1 MRFAMIPDTKL
12 RMLRIG
18 QNWSQDQIAEKIGIS
33 QAACAKLESGKTR
46 LTVDRAQQLADIYEI
61 EPKSFFSKDIIVHS
75 DTHESNN
82 MNSRNIVV
90 GPNTI
95 IPTATFDKIVS
106 IKSEMLERL
115 QSEIAESRKERELFF
130 RLLEKLTAKC

>member
-33 QAACAKLESGKTR
+33 QAAYAKLESGKTR

-61 EPKSFFSKDIIVHS
+61 EPKSFFSKDMIVHR
-75 DTHESNN
+75 DTRESNN

-90 GPNTI
+90 GPDTI
-95 IPTATFDKIVS
+95 IPTAAFDKIVS
-106 IKSEMLERL
+106 IKSEILEML
-115 QSEIAESRKERELFF
+115 QSEIAESRKERELFS